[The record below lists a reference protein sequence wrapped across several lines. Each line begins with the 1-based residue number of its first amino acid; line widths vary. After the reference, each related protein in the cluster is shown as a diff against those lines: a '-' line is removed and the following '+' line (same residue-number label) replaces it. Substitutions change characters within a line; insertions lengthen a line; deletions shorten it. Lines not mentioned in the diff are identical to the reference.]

1 VTALARSVAL
11 TGADQLVRAGASIY
25 AGFTVR
31 ETSGASP
38 AVIDIYDGTS
48 AAGTRLETIRLAASE
63 SARELYAPGIWA
75 VTGVFVDVVSGAV
88 AGSVRIA

>member
-1 VTALARSVAL
+1 VTALVRPVAL
-11 TGADQLVRAGASIY
+11 TGADQLVMASTSVY

-38 AVIDIYDGTS
+38 AVVDIYDGTS
-48 AAGTRLETIRLAASE
+48 AAGTKLETIRLAASA
-63 SARELYAPGIWA
+63 SLRKGYRGGIWA
-75 VTGVFVDVVSGAV
+75 ANGIFVDVVSGAV